1 MEEEKIDLS
10 EDIKKLCIPLVSH
23 PESIS
28 VTLTQ
33 DERKSQSYLILC
45 DNGDIG
51 KLIGRDGAISNSLR
65 AIVNVSPKAQ
75 RKKISLKFDTNSKSC
90 ISEGC
95 HRKVA
100 FLMYYKSYSYY
111 NNQ

>member
-45 DNGDIG
+45 DNGRRNI
-51 KLIGRDGAISNSLR
+51 KLIKSYRQRLSK
-65 AIVNVSPKAQ
+65 SPK
-75 RKKISLKFDTNSKSC
+75 KKDI
-90 ISEGC
+90 IEI
-95 HRKVA
+95 
-100 FLMYYKSYSYY
+100 
-111 NNQ
+111 

>member
-10 EDIKKLCIPLVSH
+10 EDIKKLCIPLISH

-65 AIVNVSPKAQ
+65 AIVNISPKAQ
-75 RKKISLKFDTNSKSC
+75 RKKISLKFDTNSRSK
-90 ISEGC
+90 
-95 HRKVA
+95 
-100 FLMYYKSYSYY
+100 
-111 NNQ
+111 